1 MSTDRDANRIVRSWL
16 KEDRYEDADRVLNLV
31 LDQLD
36 ATPQRHARWWLA
48 RRHPTMNSYL
58 RIGAVAAALLIAAVI
73 GTQIFSG
80 GPNFVSPG
88 PTATPSPTVLP
99 SPTPQAWVDNI
110 QIGRNEAT
118 VNGVRFSF
126 RIPSQGGWVRR
137 QLEGIMNTMSLPASW
152 VWFLGT
158 IDSVASDPCTGATRA
173 VGPSVTDLAEAL
185 TTIPG
190 TEAEAIA
197 DTTVGGQPA
206 KLVTFTINEDIDCA
220 PSSFWL
226 YGPNS
231 AYPNGVDSMIRVWVF
246 ELDGT
251 RYSIH
256 SEQLVTDDAGAREIA
271 EIVDSIQ
278 FE

>member
-1 MSTDRDANRIVRSWL
+1 MGRQYSD
-16 KEDRYEDADRVLNLV
+16 
-31 LDQLD
+31 
-36 ATPQRHARWWLA
+36 
-48 RRHPTMNSYL
+48 
-58 RIGAVAAALLIAAVI
+58 
-73 GTQIFSG
+73 
-80 GPNFVSPG
+80 
-88 PTATPSPTVLP
+88 
-99 SPTPQAWVDNI
+99 
-110 QIGRNEAT
+110 GRNEAT
-118 VNGVRFSF
+118 VERGALLVPHP
-126 RIPSQGGWVRR
+126 IPGRLGEDGARGDHEHHVS
-137 QLEGIMNTMSLPASW
+137 TASW

-206 KLVTFTINEDIDCA
+206 KLVTFTIHEDIDCA
-220 PSSFWL
+220 PSSS
-226 YGPNS
+226 GCTAEG